1 MRFNLV
7 QNHSLSH
14 PFQFPMSRLLSTTIT
29 TARHS
34 LPPRRL
40 FSNTRPHSSPS
51 NLTATRRETLL
62 SISTIPISTTTTTS
76 TAAASSSSSSSPSP
90 QLPTI
95 PPPPPPS
102 LETDIKGI
110 QRLAFQPQGWN
121 TYQWK
126 RTATNE
132 EYNINWT
139 SMGSSG
145 PPVLLIH
152 GFGAS
157 VYHYRYN
164 IPELAKYCRVYAVD
178 CLGFGFSDK
187 PLVEYN
193 GYNLWTEQ
201 IADFIKDIMMVNGRD
216 SSSTINSN
224 NKERVILVGNSLG
237 GYNALSTAAKHPELV
252 KAVCLLNAAGRFEDN
267 PSIEEE
273 PIATEEQQA
282 FWKQGVE
289 AVTSYLKRAVI
300 GATFY
305 WTKTPVRI
313 SQVLK
318 QVYYNDE
325 HIDDDLVRSISEP
338 ADNPNAPEV
347 FYRIITANGKPL
359 NKLLD
364 QIKVNNSSRSGGG
377 EGKQGVYL
385 LWGSEDPWCVPAQ
398 ATRIQKYFPEAER
411 TDILSGHCPHDDTPE
426 LVNENLKKWIQKV

>member
-1 MRFNLV
+1 M
-7 QNHSLSH
+7 
-14 PFQFPMSRLLSTTIT
+14 
-29 TARHS
+29 S
-34 LPPRRL
+34 LPICTTSRHFLLPRRP
-40 FSNTRPHSSPS
+40 FSNARPQLPPF
-51 NLTATRRETLL
+51 NLTATRRRETLL
-62 SISTIPISTTTTTS
+62 SISTIPIFTTTAT
-76 TAAASSSSSSSPSP
+76 ASSPSSPSP
-90 QLPTI
+90 PQLLTI
-95 PPPPPPS
+95 PSSPPPS
-102 LETDIKGI
+102 LETDSKGI

-126 RTATNE
+126 RTAATNE
-132 EYNINWT
+132 EYSINWT

-145 PPVLLIH
+145 PPILLIH

-157 VYHYRYN
+157 LYHYRYN
-164 IPELAKYCRVYAVD
+164 IPELAKYCRVYALD

-193 GYNLWTEQ
+193 GYDLWTEQ
-201 IADFIKDIMMVNGRD
+201 IADFIKDVMMVKEGD
-216 SSSTINSN
+216 N
-224 NKERVILVGNSLG
+224 NTTKERVILVGNSLG
-237 GYNALSTAAKHPELV
+237 GYNALAAAAKHPELV

-267 PSIEEE
+267 NNNLSIEGDEQ

-318 QVYYNDE
+318 QVYYNDG
-325 HIDDDLVRSISEP
+325 HIDDDLVRSISLP

-347 FYRIITANGKPL
+347 FYRIITARGKPL

-364 QIKVNNSSRSGGG
+364 QIKENNNNNSSGG

-426 LVNENLKKWIQKV
+426 LVNENLKKWIQTV